1 MTPEIGQAVREY
13 SAGKIEFR
21 NDSGGNIHSVVGKVS
36 FDKAKLS
43 DNINAMVAHIRR
55 LKPQT
60 SKGAF
65 FKKVVLKGT
74 MTPAV
79 YLNVQ

>member
-1 MTPEIGQAVREY
+1 M
-13 SAGKIEFR
+13 
-21 NDSGGNIHSVVGKVS
+21 
-36 FDKAKLS
+36 
-43 DNINAMVAHIRR
+43 INHIRK
-55 LKPQT
+55 LKPGT

-79 YLNVQ
+79 YLNVL